1 MKNSLAIVTGTSRGV
16 GQALV
21 ENLTEKGWSVV
32 GAARGPSPC
41 EHPGYRHYQVD
52 LADPQALTRW
62 VVNNAA
68 LIGALAWLRESE
80 ADFLKTLFAVNVAA
94 PIYLMGWLVRNA
106 PAGADLRI
114 VNISSGAAHS
124 PLPGLGDYSAT
135 KAALRL
141 AGRTLAAELELEGR
155 RPAQAAVFS
164 YEPGLVDTHMQDV
177 AREASP
183 DLFPAHATFMKFARE
198 DLLCA
203 PRDVVVPIVEF
214 LMGEPAAAFTESRFC

>member
-1 MKNSLAIVTGTSRGV
+1 
-16 GQALV
+16 
-21 ENLTEKGWSVV
+21 
-32 GAARGPSPC
+32 
-41 EHPGYRHYQVD
+41 
-52 LADPQALTRW
+52 
-62 VVNNAA
+62 
-68 LIGALAWLRESE
+68 
-80 ADFLKTLFAVNVAA
+80 
-94 PIYLMGWLVRNA
+94 MGWLVRNA